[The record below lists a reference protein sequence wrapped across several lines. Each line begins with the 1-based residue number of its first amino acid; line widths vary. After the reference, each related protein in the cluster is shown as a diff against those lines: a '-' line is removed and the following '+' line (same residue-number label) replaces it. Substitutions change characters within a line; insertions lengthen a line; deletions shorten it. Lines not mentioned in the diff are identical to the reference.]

1 MKRRFLGVCLAGIL
15 VLTSSVTAFAE
26 DRKGASGWEVNFNG
40 KKMSSNFTTANMGDE
55 INAMQPGDS
64 VELTITLKN
73 DFNGEADWYMKNQVL
88 STLEDAGDAA
98 GGAYDYLLTYTDAA
112 GQTATLYSSEKFGGD
127 GRYNGVGLHGAAS
140 SLDDYFYMDRMGS
153 KDKGVVKLK
162 VALDGE
168 TLVNNYQNT
177 YARLQMDFAT
187 ELVTP
192 GTGTPGGGSP
202 GGSGTGGNRE
212 VIKTGDQSQI
222 MLYVLMM
229 LGAGFALLLIVFLR
243 LRREQDEAVYET
255 EAGRLNVYY
264 KDSYADGADLCEE
277 NESDVR
283 GPGAGIRKV
292 DAAVLRRDTE
302 VKKMSIGEPG
312 QNAEV
317 KTMSV
322 RKLGRN
328 EEMKTMRVGEL
339 GQNAEVKTMS
349 VGEPGQNV
357 GARSAGARQGS
368 VKNVGKRPVDKT
380 GGTRRRGQR

>member
-1 MKRRFLGVCLAGIL
+1 MKRRLLGVCLAGIL
-15 VLTSSVTAFAE
+15 VLVSSVTAFAE
-26 DRKGASGWEVNFNG
+26 DRQGACGWQVSFNG

-112 GQTATLYSSEKFGGD
+112 GQTTTLYSSEKFGGD
-127 GRYNGVGLHGAAS
+127 GRYNGVGLHGATT
-140 SLDDYFYMDRMGS
+140 SLDDYFYMDRMGNG
-153 KDKGVVKLK
+153 DRGVVKLK

-192 GTGTPGGGSP
+192 GTGGPGSGNPG

-243 LRREQDEAVYET
+243 LRREQEEAAYET
-255 EAGRLNVYY
+255 GAGGLRVYY
-264 KDSYADGADLCEE
+264 KDAYADDEDLYEG
-277 NESDVR
+277 NESGMRSSDIGMHSVDADMHSEN
-283 GPGAGIRKV
+283 AGIRNM
-292 DAAVLRRDTE
+292 DADIRSE
-302 VKKMSIGEPG
+302 NGVK
-312 QNAEV
+312 
-317 KTMSV
+317 
-322 RKLGRN
+322 
-328 EEMKTMRVGEL
+328 
-339 GQNAEVKTMS
+339 
-349 VGEPGQNV
+349 
-357 GARSAGARQGS
+357 RSTG
-368 VKNVGKRPVDKT
+368 KT
-380 GGTRRRGQR
+380 GGGRRRGQR